1 MAPTY
6 VLVYCEHDKELSEHR
21 VWEAD
26 HPLCRFFLDHGCTCI
41 VAPCVDPQTASLGAL
56 AKRGWKLPARWG
68 QMRRRVFLETVKA
81 LQWAPP
87 PRGEQQEQ
95 QEQQQPLLRPLDEV
109 LCGKENVA
117 FHKTMMGAYL
127 ASSPD
132 NVAVGGDGGEDRDED
147 DEEDVDGVFLSTT
160 LGELSKE
167 ELLELL
173 SIVMPPTTEAN
184 RHTLASY
191 REAYEQEQANLQR
204 WRSAISNKACIAYDN
219 ADDADDA
226 NEDDV
231 AMQHAEWAAMVTP
244 TASDDS
250 DESDESESRELA

>member
-1 MAPTY
+1 MAPTKY

-41 VAPCVDPQTASLGAL
+41 VAPCVDPKTASLDAL

-87 PRGEQQEQ
+87 PQE
-95 QEQQQPLLRPLDEV
+95 EPLLRPLEEV

-117 FHKTMMGAYL
+117 FHETMMSAYL

-132 NVAVGGDGGEDRDED
+132 NVDVDED
-147 DEEDVDGVFLSTT
+147 DDEDGVFLSNA

-167 ELLELL
+167 DLLDLL
-173 SIVMPPTTEAN
+173 AIVMPPTSEA
-184 RHTLASY
+184 LVGY
-191 REAYEQEQANLQR
+191 REAYEQEQANIQR
-204 WRSAISNKACIAYDN
+204 WRSAMSDKACVAYDN
-219 ADDADDA
+219 ADDGDA

-244 TASDDS
+244 TASDS
-250 DESDESESRELA
+250 DGDT